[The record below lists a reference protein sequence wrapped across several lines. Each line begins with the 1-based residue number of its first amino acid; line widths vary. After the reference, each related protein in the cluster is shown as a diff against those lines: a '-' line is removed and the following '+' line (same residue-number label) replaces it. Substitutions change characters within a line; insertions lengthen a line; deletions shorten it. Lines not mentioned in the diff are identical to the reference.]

1 MVEYIFDKVISVK
14 IGISAA
20 NKATIT
26 NVLAFAERVVS
37 VEGDMVL
44 PISVIN
50 DQNPSGVHHSHK
62 YLELLMVLDTDW
74 LDDNTD
80 PTSRWA
86 YGPNGQPVD
95 AATGA
100 LFAIDEDG
108 ENTAIEYFVVTY
120 RDHAGVPIGII
131 YALEEENV
139 LWCVGET
146 SEFSNEDGVP
156 HQTVTFKFICLQDPT
171 WP

>member
-1 MVEYIFDKVISVK
+1 MVQYIFDKVTN
-14 IGISAA
+14 IGIGWNGA
-20 NKATIT
+20 NHVDIK

-50 DQNPSGVHHSHK
+50 DVNPSGVHHSHK

-74 LDDNTD
+74 LDDDAD

-86 YGPNGQPVD
+86 YGPTGQPVNVAGD
-95 AATGA
+95 
-100 LFAIDEDG
+100 FAIDEDG
-108 ENTAIEYFVVTY
+108 ENGSIEFFTVTF
-120 RDHAGVPIGII
+120 RDHAGVPIGVN
-131 YALEEENV
+131 YAVAEENV
-139 LWCVGET
+139 IWCVGET

-156 HQTVTFKFICLQDPT
+156 HQTVTFKFICLVDPE